1 MKERYGVDNAMQN
14 KGISTRS
21 HNTAIERYGIM
32 PWNNESTRLKHKKTH
47 LERYGVP
54 YGIMCKS
61 NDSTRISNI
70 KKVKKSDIVKAFR
83 KVHMDTVFLLEG
95 VLDEED

>member
-1 MKERYGVDNAMQN
+1 MMINDVMSSE
-14 KGISTRS
+14 I
-21 HNTAIERYGIM
+21 
-32 PWNNESTRLKHKKTH
+32 
-47 LERYGVP
+47 LELDD
-54 YGIMCKS
+54 IK
-61 NDSTRISNI
+61 TRISNI